1 MPSNQQT
8 RKLSP
13 TQQKINALCDEV
25 KVKIKL
31 LLSEPWRNLTDTEE
45 NRAKVECMVKGA
57 SVQYGPQLVQKDPE
71 RTWMFDAARL
81 MYTRRQSLTDGLD
94 LDDFF
99 SSGETYNGETHLAI
113 NVDFDTWLLIVKR
126 TMQGIVGLG
135 KKATPQHQLKLCFS
149 LARVLRH
156 VETFSCWRNQGVNSF
171 TGETF
176 LYNWPREQASLNNN
190 FYNLTVVERT
200 YDTEN
205 FNSFGLY
212 FRAKPVL
219 EEDEPI
225 DFDTLDNPVD
235 LKKATVREH
244 NKSVRDLGNMIG
256 E

>member
-25 KVKIKL
+25 KDKLKL

-45 NRAKVECMVKGA
+45 NRAKVERMVKGA
-57 SVQYGPQLVQKDPE
+57 SVQYGPQLVQRDTE

-81 MYTRRQSLTDGLD
+81 MYPRRQSLMDGLD

-99 SSGETYNGETHLAI
+99 SSGETYNGENHLAI
-113 NVDFDTWLLIVKR
+113 NVDFDTWLLIAKR
-126 TMQGIVGLG
+126 TMQGNIGLG
-135 KKATPQHQLKLCFS
+135 KKATPQHQLKLCFN
-149 LARVLRH
+149 LARV
-156 VETFSCWRNQGVNSF
+156 
-171 TGETF
+171 
-176 LYNWPREQASLNNN
+176 
-190 FYNLTVVERT
+190 
-200 YDTEN
+200 
-205 FNSFGLY
+205 LY

-219 EEDEPI
+219 EEDESI

-235 LKKATVREH
+235 LKKATAREH
-244 NKSVRDLGNMIG
+244 NKSVRDLVSMIG